1 MNRREFLASASGVCG
16 LTLLGLGL
24 SSTAVG
30 ATNSPQARTGSKFGS
45 QAVGI
50 TRQKDGTVIV
60 DTKKVKS
67 LGKVGGVVSLGSV
80 KGVPS
85 AMVRTAT
92 NSYVAL
98 DLRCTHAGVTVRQ
111 QGSEWRCPAH
121 GSVFKADGAFV
132 SGPAGA
138 PLMKVV
144 TRKKGSLITVG

>member
-1 MNRREFLASASGVCG
+1 MNRREFLASAAGVCG
-16 LTLLGLGL
+16 LTMLGLGL
-24 SSTAVG
+24 TSSAVSANGRSISQNGRRFG
-30 ATNSPQARTGSKFGS
+30 A

-50 TRQKDGTVIV
+50 TRQKDGTVLV

-67 LGKVGGVVSLGSV
+67 LGRVGGVVALGSV
-80 KGVPS
+80 KGVPA

-111 QGSEWRCPAH
+111 AGQEWRCPAH
-121 GSVFKADGAFV
+121 GSVFKEDGAYV
-132 SGPAGA
+132 AGPAGA
-138 PLMKVV
+138 PLLKLV